1 VIRFHTKI
9 EQFQEMGE
17 KTGWSYIRIP
27 AKLAQQL
34 KPDNKKSFRVK
45 GRLDE
50 HSISGMALIPMGEG
64 EFIMALNATVRK
76 AIRKMKGDSLRIEL
90 EVDSKAIVPPKD
102 LLECLADE
110 PEALKYFNSLPK
122 SHQNYF
128 GNWVK
133 AAKME
138 TTRAKRIADVVEAMV
153 RHRNFGEMLR
163 ARSDGKQ

>member
-1 VIRFHTKI
+1 
-9 EQFQEMGE
+9 
-17 KTGWSYIRIP
+17 
-27 AKLAQQL
+27 
-34 KPDNKKSFRVK
+34 
-45 GRLDE
+45 
-50 HSISGMALIPMGEG
+50 
-64 EFIMALNATVRK
+64 MALNATVRK